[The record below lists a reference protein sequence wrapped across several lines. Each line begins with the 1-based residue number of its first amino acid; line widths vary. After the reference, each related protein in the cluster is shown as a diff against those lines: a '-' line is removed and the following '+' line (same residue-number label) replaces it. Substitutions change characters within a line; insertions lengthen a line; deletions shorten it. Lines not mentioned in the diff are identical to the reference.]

1 MEQGQ
6 GAGALADLA
15 MVMLPA
21 GKTVG
26 LACLSY
32 VLVAGQGGVTLL
44 GRDTVYG
51 GTQHEG
57 HMGHIRHSA
66 WSLKGHNMGQNTN

>member
-1 MEQGQ
+1 MQQRQ
-6 GAGALADLA
+6 GAGALADLS

-57 HMGHIRHSA
+57 THETH
-66 WSLKGHNMGQNTN
+66 KT

>member
-1 MEQGQ
+1 MEQRQ

-44 GRDTVYG
+44 GGDTVYG

-57 HMGHIRHSA
+57 HMRHIGHNA
-66 WSLKGHNMGQNTN
+66 WSLKGHNMTQNTN